1 MKIGRRAAL
10 TTGAGAIALA
20 GIGAP
25 AIAPAQSTL
34 KLPLSTAWPDGNFH
48 VVNAKRFAD
57 EVKKATDG
65 LVDIEVKSG
74 GQLGFKGPEHLRAVR
89 DGLVP
94 MADILNVQQIGDEPF
109 MGIEGIPFL
118 AGSPDE
124 LKALQK
130 HLRPGYEKIAAK
142 NNQTILYIVPWPN
155 QYLHL
160 KVKAETVEAL
170 KGIKVRTADKNAQ
183 EMWNTV
189 GMAAVVIPWGETIP
203 ALSSGAVSG
212 VSTSAVSGVDGKF
225 WEFLKFF
232 HATNH
237 QWSSQL
243 VTINNDTWKKI
254 RPEHQKAITALGTKL
269 EPEFWI
275 SAFQAD
281 KDSVKK
287 MVDNGMQ
294 LVAVPDA
301 MMADLRKR
309 TTNLL
314 ADFMKRVP
322 SSAEPIKA
330 YLAEMKRA

>member
-1 MKIGRRAAL
+1 MTMRRRQAL
-10 TTGAGAIALA
+10 KAGVGALA
-20 GIGAP
+20 GIVGTP
-25 AIAPAQSTL
+25 AIAQAQAAL

-48 VVNAKRFAD
+48 VVNARRFAD
-57 EVKKATDG
+57 EVRKATG
-65 LVDIEVKSG
+65 GAVDIDVKSG

-94 MADILNVQQIGDEPF
+94 MADILNVQQVGDEPL
-109 MGIEGIPFL
+109 MGIEGMPFL

-124 LKALQK
+124 LKVLQK
-130 HLRPGYEKIAAK
+130 HLRPEYERIAVK

-160 KVKAETVEAL
+160 KVKAENVDAL
-170 KGIKVRTADKNAQ
+170 KGIKIRVADKNSQ
-183 EMWNTV
+183 EMWGTV
-189 GMAAVVIPWGETIP
+189 GMSAVLIPWGETIA

-243 VTINNDTWKKI
+243 VTINNDAWKKI
-254 RPEHQKAITALGTKL
+254 KPEHQKAIAELGKKL

-281 KDSVKK
+281 KDSSKK
-287 MVDNGMQ
+287 MIEGGMT
-294 LVAVPDA
+294 LVTVPEP

-309 TTNLL
+309 TASLL

-322 SSAEPIKA
+322 SSQEPIKA